1 MQHRID
7 FDSVE
12 YFSPIWPST
21 FTSNKMTYAQAFKH
35 APFPRE
41 AVFGNEETAH
51 DRHPPG
57 SAMKNVVPCPGSES
71 SQIRPPCR
79 STMTLT
85 IVRPIPVPPPN

>member
-12 YFSPIWPST
+12 YFSSIWPST
-21 FTSNKMTYAQAFKH
+21 FTSNKMTYARSFKH
-35 APFPRE
+35 ATFPRE

-51 DRHPPG
+51 YRHPPG
-57 SAMKNVVPCPGSES
+57 SAMKKVVPRPSSES